1 MVSKFWSN
9 SDNNRGA
16 LSLFLYFEALV
27 KSSMLNGRWVNP
39 LAAKELKDDCKKEQ
53 TTLSGP
59 HATTFVFETGR
70 SHSGVALT
78 MRVHANL

>member
-1 MVSKFWSN
+1 
-9 SDNNRGA
+9 
-16 LSLFLYFEALV
+16 
-27 KSSMLNGRWVNP
+27 MLNGHWVNP

-53 TTLSGP
+53 TTLLGP

-78 MRVHANL
+78 MRVHANLFKKGTTTAQ